1 MMARLSLSE
10 IHDLIAR
17 ALLASRTSEANA
29 ASVAKALTGAEAAG
43 QAGHGMRRLSA
54 YAAQARSGKVDG
66 NAVPRGE
73 TMRPGALAIDAAS
86 GFAYP
91 AIDLALEEL
100 PEMAHRQG
108 VALAGIR
115 RSGHCGVV
123 GLVVEAFAEKGLIAL
138 MFANTPGAM
147 APWGGKKPLF
157 GTNPIGFAAPLAD
170 GEPVVVDL
178 SLSKVARGKVMAAK
192 QQGGRIPEGWA
203 FDAEGR
209 PTTDPA
215 EGLAGT
221 MAPLGEAKGTALAM
235 MVEMLAAGL
244 TGANYAS
251 EASSFFDAE
260 GSPPG
265 VGQLIIAIDPASL
278 GTGATTRFAEL
289 AAEIA
294 GDGEARVPGHRR
306 QGLRREAEKNGIE
319 ISDELIAEAEAIA
332 AMKRE

>member
-1 MMARLSLSE
+1 MARLSLSE
-10 IHDLIAR
+10 IDDLIRR
-17 ALLASRTSEANA
+17 ALVASRTNETNA
-29 ASVAKALTGAEAAG
+29 ASVARALTGAEAAG

-73 TMRPGALAIDAAS
+73 SMRPGVLAIDAAS

-100 PEMAHRQG
+100 PEMARRQG

-157 GTNPIGFAAPLAD
+157 GTNPIGFAAPVA
-170 GEPVVVDL
+170 GEEPVVIDL

-203 FDAEGR
+203 FDRQGR

-221 MAPLGEAKGTALAM
+221 MAPLGEAKGTALAL

-244 TGANYAS
+244 TGSNYAS

-260 GSPPG
+260 GSSPG

-278 GTGATTRFAEL
+278 GAGATARFAEL
-289 AAEIA
+289 AGQIA
-294 GDGEARVPGHRR
+294 GDGEARVPGRRR
-306 QGLRREAEKNGIE
+306 QALRREAEKNGIE
-319 ISDELIAEAEAIA
+319 ISDELIAEADAIT
-332 AMKRE
+332 AMKQE